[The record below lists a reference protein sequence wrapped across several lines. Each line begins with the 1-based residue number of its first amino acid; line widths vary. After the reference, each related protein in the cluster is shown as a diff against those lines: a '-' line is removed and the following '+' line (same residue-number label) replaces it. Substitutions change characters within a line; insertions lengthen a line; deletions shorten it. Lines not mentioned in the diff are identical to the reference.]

1 MPKTKKEA
9 PVQEPA
15 VVEKSLEDIL
25 ADRFGRYSKY
35 IIQERALP
43 DARDGL
49 KPVQRRILFAMMQDG
64 NTWNKPYRK
73 SAKAVGNVI
82 GNYHPHGDSSV
93 YDAMV
98 RLSQFWKIR
107 LPLIDMQ
114 GNNGSIDDDPAAAMR
129 YTEARLSKIAGLLL
143 EDIDAD
149 TVAWTPNFSDEI
161 MEPVVLP
168 ARYPNLLTHGISGI
182 AAGYATYIPPHN
194 LNEVID
200 GTIYRIEHPECTLDD
215 MMQIIKGPDF
225 PTGGIIMSREGIRQA
240 FETGKGKV
248 LVRGKATIEEG
259 RTINQIVITEIPYEV
274 VKSSMVKKMDEIRL
288 NRKVDGILD
297 VRDESDRN
305 GLRIVIDLKKEVN
318 ASAVLNYFYKN
329 TELQVSC
336 NYNTVAIVRKAPK
349 LMPLLDVLDAFID
362 HREEVV
368 LRRSQ
373 FNLKNKQKRAHIVEG
388 LIMAI
393 SVLDEVIAIIRA
405 SKNKADSRVN
415 LMNRFGLSE
424 EQAEAIV
431 TLQLYRLSNTDIL
444 ELKKEAAQLEKEIA
458 FLQGIIE
465 NRKKRMKLIV
475 KELREVNEEF
485 VTPRLSV
492 IQDEVDE
499 IVIDQKA
506 MIAEEQVMVTV
517 TRDGYV
523 KKVSLRSYS
532 SSAGVPAGRKEGDV
546 LVGYNQASTL
556 QTLAVFTDLG
566 HYGEIPVYKLADARW
581 KDTGTHLSAWLKME
595 SSEKV
600 IAAFLKDDSV
610 RDYRFI
616 LASRY
621 GQIKRMNPENL
632 SAQKGMRMQTVMLLG
647 TEDRLVS
654 AEPVYENDAHVALIS
669 REGFG
674 VEYPAD
680 TIPQSSLRSRGVRG
694 MSLGK
699 DDTICSASI
708 ISTDCVLLA
717 MEEGYMKR
725 ISSADL
731 PAFGRPARGI
741 RLFKAIKSSPAHVD
755 SVHFV
760 KGSDELLMGHEKLE
774 PLKMKDVPKMA
785 ATASWSRV
793 LPAGETPDF
802 QNLLPVLHNGTY
814 AEQVSEEQLSLFEEK
829 NRKAK
834 EAK

>member
-1 MPKTKKEA
+1 MPKKKQEA

-15 VVEKSLEDIL
+15 VIERSLEDIL

-49 KPVQRRILFAMMQDG
+49 KPVQRRILYAMMQDG

-98 RLSQFWKIR
+98 RLSQSWKIR

-194 LNEVID
+194 LNEVIE
-200 GTIYRIEHPECTLDD
+200 GTIYRIEHPDCTLDD
-215 MMQIIKGPDF
+215 MMKIIQGPDF

-240 FETGKGKV
+240 FETGKGRV
-248 LVRGKATIEEG
+248 LVRGRAVVEEG
-259 RTINQIVITEIPYEV
+259 RTINQIIITEIPYEV

-305 GLRIVIDLKKEVN
+305 GLRIVVDLKKEVS
-318 ASAVLNYFYKN
+318 AEAVLNYFYKN

-336 NYNTVAIVRKAPK
+336 NYNTVAIVRKAPR
-349 LMPLLDVLDAFID
+349 LMPLLDILDTFID

-368 LRRSQ
+368 LRRSR
-373 FNLKNKQKRAHIVEG
+373 FNLKNREKRAHIVEG

-393 SVLDEVIAIIRA
+393 SVLDEVIAIIRS

-444 ELKKEAAQLEKEIA
+444 ELKKESASLEKEIA
-458 FLQGIIE
+458 FLKGIIE
-465 NRKKRMKLIV
+465 NRRKRMKLII
-475 KELREVNEEF
+475 KELQEVNAEF
-485 VTPRLSV
+485 QTPRLSE

-506 MIAEEQVMVTV
+506 MIAEEQVMVTI
-517 TRDGYV
+517 TRGGYV
-523 KKVSLRSYS
+523 KKVSLRSWN
-532 SSAGVPAGRKEGDV
+532 SSAGVPTGRKEGDV
-546 LVGYNQASTL
+546 LVGASQASTL

-566 HYGEIPVYKLADARW
+566 HYGEVPIYKLTDARW
-581 KDTGTHLSAWLKME
+581 KDTGNHLSAWLKME
-595 SSEKV
+595 SNEKI
-600 IAAFLKDDSV
+600 IAAFLKEDDAKDF
-610 RDYRFI
+610 RYI

-621 GQIKRMNPENL
+621 GQIKRMDPANL

-647 TEDRLVS
+647 TDDRVVS
-654 AEPVYENDAHVALIS
+654 VEPVMENDQHVALIS
-669 REGFG
+669 RDGFG
-674 VEYPAD
+674 VEYPVD

-699 DDTICSASI
+699 DDTIVGASVI
-708 ISTDCVLLA
+708 CTDCLLLA

-725 ISSADL
+725 ISSTDL
-731 PAFGRPARGI
+731 PAFGRPAKGI
-741 RLFKAIKSSPAHVD
+741 RLFKAIKASPAHVD
-755 SVHFV
+755 SIHFV
-760 KGSDELLMGHEKLE
+760 KGTDELMMGHEKLE
-774 PLKMKDVPKMA
+774 PLKMRDVPKMA
-785 ATASWSRV
+785 PTASWSRV
-793 LPAGETPDF
+793 LPAGEVPDF
-802 QNLLPVLHNGTY
+802 QNPLPVIAQGHY
-814 AEQVSEEQLSLFEEK
+814 QEQTSEQQLSLFGEK
-829 NRKAK
+829 KKA
-834 EAK
+834 A

>member
-1 MPKTKKEA
+1 MPKKKQEA

-15 VVEKSLEDIL
+15 VIERSLEDIL

-49 KPVQRRILFAMMQDG
+49 KPVQRRILYAMMQDG

-98 RLSQFWKIR
+98 RLSQSWKIR

-194 LNEVID
+194 LNEVIE
-200 GTIYRIEHPECTLDD
+200 GTIYRIEHPDCTLDD
-215 MMQIIKGPDF
+215 MMKIIQGPDF

-240 FETGKGKV
+240 FETGKGRV
-248 LVRGKATIEEG
+248 LVRGRAVVEEG
-259 RTINQIVITEIPYEV
+259 RTINQIIITEIPYEV

-305 GLRIVIDLKKEVN
+305 GLRIVVDLKKEVS
-318 ASAVLNYFYKN
+318 AEAVLNYFYKN

-336 NYNTVAIVRKAPK
+336 NYNTVAIVRKAPR
-349 LMPLLDVLDAFID
+349 LMPLLDILDTFID

-368 LRRSQ
+368 LRRSR
-373 FNLKNKQKRAHIVEG
+373 FNLKNREKRAHIVEG

-393 SVLDEVIAIIRA
+393 SVLDEVIAIIRS

-444 ELKKEAAQLEKEIA
+444 ELKKESASLEKEIA
-458 FLQGIIE
+458 FLKGIIE
-465 NRKKRMKLIV
+465 NRRKRMKLII
-475 KELREVNEEF
+475 KELQEVNAEF
-485 VTPRLSV
+485 QTPRLSE

-506 MIAEEQVMVTV
+506 MIAEEQVMVTI

-523 KKVSLRSYS
+523 KKVSLRSWN
-532 SSAGVPAGRKEGDV
+532 SSAGVPTGRKEGDV
-546 LVGYNQASTL
+546 LVGASQASTL

-566 HYGEIPVYKLADARW
+566 HYGEVPIYKLTDARW
-581 KDTGTHLSAWLKME
+581 KDTGNHLSAWLKME
-595 SSEKV
+595 SNEKI
-600 IAAFLKDDSV
+600 IAAFLKEDDAKDF
-610 RDYRFI
+610 RYI

-621 GQIKRMNPENL
+621 GQIKRMDPANL

-647 TEDRLVS
+647 TDDRVVS
-654 AEPVYENDAHVALIS
+654 VEPVMENDQHVALIS
-669 REGFG
+669 RDGFG
-674 VEYPAD
+674 VEYPVD

-699 DDTICSASI
+699 DDTIVGASVI
-708 ISTDCVLLA
+708 CTDCLLLA

-725 ISSADL
+725 ISSTDL
-731 PAFGRPARGI
+731 PAFGRPAKGI
-741 RLFKAIKSSPAHVD
+741 RLFKAIKASPAHVD
-755 SVHFV
+755 SIHFV
-760 KGSDELLMGHEKLE
+760 KGTDELMMGHEKLE
-774 PLKMKDVPKMA
+774 PLKMRDVPKMA
-785 ATASWSRV
+785 PTASWSRV
-793 LPAGETPDF
+793 LPAGEVPDF
-802 QNLLPVLHNGTY
+802 QNPLPVIAQGHY
-814 AEQVSEEQLSLFEEK
+814 QEQTSEQQLSLFGEK
-829 NRKAK
+829 KKA
-834 EAK
+834 A

>member
-1 MPKTKKEA
+1 MPKKKQEA

-15 VVEKSLEDIL
+15 VIERSLEDIL

-49 KPVQRRILFAMMQDG
+49 KPVQRRILYAMMQDG

-98 RLSQFWKIR
+98 RLSQSWKIR

-194 LNEVID
+194 LNEVIE
-200 GTIYRIEHPECTLDD
+200 GTIYRIEHPDCTLDD
-215 MMQIIKGPDF
+215 MMKIIQGPDF

-240 FETGKGKV
+240 FETGKGRV
-248 LVRGKATIEEG
+248 LVRGRAVVEEG
-259 RTINQIVITEIPYEV
+259 RTINQIIITEIPYEV

-305 GLRIVIDLKKEVN
+305 GLRIVVDLKKEVS
-318 ASAVLNYFYKN
+318 AEAVLNYFYKN

-336 NYNTVAIVRKAPK
+336 NYNTVAIVRKAPR
-349 LMPLLDVLDAFID
+349 LMPLLDILDTFID

-368 LRRSQ
+368 LRRSR
-373 FNLKNKQKRAHIVEG
+373 FNLKNREKRAHIVEG

-393 SVLDEVIAIIRA
+393 SVLDEVIAIIRS

-444 ELKKEAAQLEKEIA
+444 ELKKEAASLETEIA
-458 FLQGIIE
+458 FLKGIIE
-465 NRKKRMKLIV
+465 NRRKRMKLII
-475 KELREVNEEF
+475 KELQEVNTEF
-485 VTPRLSV
+485 QTPRLSE

-506 MIAEEQVMVTV
+506 MIAEEQVMVTI

-523 KKVSLRSYS
+523 KKVSLRSWN
-532 SSAGVPAGRKEGDV
+532 SSAGVPTGRKEGDV
-546 LVGYNQASTL
+546 LVGASQASTL

-566 HYGEIPVYKLADARW
+566 HYGEVPIYKLTDARW
-581 KDTGTHLSAWLKME
+581 KDTGNHLSAWLKME
-595 SSEKV
+595 SNEKI
-600 IAAFLKDDSV
+600 IAAFLKEDDAKDF
-610 RDYRFI
+610 RYI

-621 GQIKRMNPENL
+621 GQIKRMDPANL

-647 TEDRLVS
+647 TDDRVVS
-654 AEPVYENDAHVALIS
+654 VEPVMENDQHVALIS
-669 REGFG
+669 RDGFG
-674 VEYPAD
+674 VEYPVD

-699 DDTICSASI
+699 DDTIVGASVI
-708 ISTDCVLLA
+708 CTDCLLLA

-725 ISSADL
+725 ISSTDL
-731 PAFGRPARGI
+731 PAFGRPAKGI
-741 RLFKAIKSSPAHVD
+741 RLFKAIKASPAHVD
-755 SVHFV
+755 SIHFV
-760 KGSDELLMGHEKLE
+760 KGTDELMMGHEKLE
-774 PLKMKDVPKMA
+774 PLKMRDVPKMA
-785 ATASWSRV
+785 PTASWSRV
-793 LPAGETPDF
+793 LPAGEVPDF
-802 QNLLPVLHNGTY
+802 QNPLPVIAQGHY
-814 AEQVSEEQLSLFEEK
+814 QEQTSEQQLSLFGEK
-829 NRKAK
+829 KKA
-834 EAK
+834 A

>member
-1 MPKTKKEA
+1 MPKKKQEA

-15 VVEKSLEDIL
+15 VIERSLEDIL

-49 KPVQRRILFAMMQDG
+49 KPVQRRILYAMMQDG

-98 RLSQFWKIR
+98 RLSQSWKIR

-194 LNEVID
+194 LNEVIE
-200 GTIYRIEHPECTLDD
+200 GTIYRIEHPDCTLDD
-215 MMQIIKGPDF
+215 MMKIIQGPDF

-240 FETGKGKV
+240 FETGKGRV
-248 LVRGKATIEEG
+248 LVRGRAVVEEG
-259 RTINQIVITEIPYEV
+259 RTINQIIITEIPYEV

-288 NRKVDGILD
+288 NRKVDGVLD

-305 GLRIVIDLKKEVN
+305 GLRIVVDLKKEVS
-318 ASAVLNYFYKN
+318 AEAVLNYFYKN

-336 NYNTVAIVRKAPK
+336 NYNTVAIVRKAPR
-349 LMPLLDVLDAFID
+349 LMPLLDILDTFID

-368 LRRSQ
+368 LRRSR
-373 FNLKNKQKRAHIVEG
+373 FNLKNREKRAHIVEG

-393 SVLDEVIAIIRA
+393 SVLDEVIAIIRS

-444 ELKKEAAQLEKEIA
+444 ELKKEAASLETEIA
-458 FLQGIIE
+458 FLKGIIE
-465 NRKKRMKLIV
+465 NRRKRMKLII
-475 KELREVNEEF
+475 KELQEVNAEF
-485 VTPRLSV
+485 QTPRLSE

-506 MIAEEQVMVTV
+506 MIAEEQVMVTI

-523 KKVSLRSYS
+523 KKVSLRSWN
-532 SSAGVPAGRKEGDV
+532 SSAGVPTGRKEGDV
-546 LVGYNQASTL
+546 LVGASQASTL

-566 HYGEIPVYKLADARW
+566 HYGEVPIYKLTDARW
-581 KDTGTHLSAWLKME
+581 KDTGNHLSAWLKME
-595 SSEKV
+595 SNEKI
-600 IAAFLKDDSV
+600 IAAFLKEDDAKDF
-610 RDYRFI
+610 RYI

-621 GQIKRMNPENL
+621 GQIKRMDPANL

-647 TEDRLVS
+647 TDDRVVS
-654 AEPVYENDAHVALIS
+654 VEPVMENDQHVALIS
-669 REGFG
+669 RDGFG
-674 VEYPAD
+674 VEYPVD

-699 DDTICSASI
+699 DDTIVGASVI
-708 ISTDCVLLA
+708 CTDCLLLA

-725 ISSADL
+725 ISSTDL
-731 PAFGRPARGI
+731 PAFGRPAKGI
-741 RLFKAIKSSPAHVD
+741 RLFKAIKASPAHVD
-755 SVHFV
+755 SIHFV
-760 KGSDELLMGHEKLE
+760 KGTDELMMGHEKLE
-774 PLKMKDVPKMA
+774 PLKMRDVPKMA
-785 ATASWSRV
+785 PTASWSRV
-793 LPAGETPDF
+793 LPAGEVPDF
-802 QNLLPVLHNGTY
+802 QNPLPVIAQGHY
-814 AEQVSEEQLSLFEEK
+814 QEQTSEQQLSLFGEK
-829 NRKAK
+829 KKA
-834 EAK
+834 A

>member
-1 MPKTKKEA
+1 MPKKKQEA

-15 VVEKSLEDIL
+15 VIERSLEDIL

-49 KPVQRRILFAMMQDG
+49 KPVQRRILYAMMQDG

-98 RLSQFWKIR
+98 RLSQSWKIR

-194 LNEVID
+194 LNEVIE
-200 GTIYRIEHPECTLDD
+200 GTIYRIEHPDCTLDD
-215 MMQIIKGPDF
+215 MMKIIQGPDF

-240 FETGKGKV
+240 FETGKGRV
-248 LVRGKATIEEG
+248 LVRGRAVVEEG
-259 RTINQIVITEIPYEV
+259 RTINQIIITEIPYEV

-305 GLRIVIDLKKEVN
+305 GLRIVVDLKKEVS
-318 ASAVLNYFYKN
+318 AEAVLNYFYKN

-336 NYNTVAIVRKAPK
+336 NYNTVAIVRKAPR
-349 LMPLLDVLDAFID
+349 LMPLLDILDTFID

-368 LRRSQ
+368 LRRSR
-373 FNLKNKQKRAHIVEG
+373 FNLKNREKRAHIVEG

-393 SVLDEVIAIIRA
+393 SVLDEVIAIIRS

-444 ELKKEAAQLEKEIA
+444 ELKKEAASLETEIA
-458 FLQGIIE
+458 FLKGIIE
-465 NRKKRMKLIV
+465 NRRKRMKLII
-475 KELREVNEEF
+475 KELQEVNAEF
-485 VTPRLSV
+485 QTPRLSE

-506 MIAEEQVMVTV
+506 MIAEEQVMVTI

-523 KKVSLRSYS
+523 KKVSLRSWN
-532 SSAGVPAGRKEGDV
+532 SSAGVPTGRKEGDV
-546 LVGYNQASTL
+546 LVGASQASTL

-566 HYGEIPVYKLADARW
+566 HYGEVPIYKLTDARW
-581 KDTGTHLSAWLKME
+581 KDTGNHLSAWLKME
-595 SSEKV
+595 SNEKI
-600 IAAFLKDDSV
+600 IAAFLKEDDAKDF
-610 RDYRFI
+610 RYI

-621 GQIKRMNPENL
+621 GQIKRMDPANL

-647 TEDRLVS
+647 TDDRVVS
-654 AEPVYENDAHVALIS
+654 VEPVMENDQHVALIS
-669 REGFG
+669 RDGFG
-674 VEYPAD
+674 VEYPVD

-699 DDTICSASI
+699 DDTIVGASVI
-708 ISTDCVLLA
+708 CTDCLLLA

-725 ISSADL
+725 ISSTDL
-731 PAFGRPARGI
+731 PAFGRPAKGI
-741 RLFKAIKSSPAHVD
+741 RLFKAIKASPAHVD
-755 SVHFV
+755 SIHFV
-760 KGSDELLMGHEKLE
+760 NGTDELMMGHEKLE
-774 PLKMKDVPKMA
+774 PLKMRDVPKMA
-785 ATASWSRV
+785 PTASWSRV
-793 LPAGETPDF
+793 LPAGEVPDF
-802 QNLLPVLHNGTY
+802 QNPLPVIAQGHY
-814 AEQVSEEQLSLFEEK
+814 QEQTSEQQLSLFGEK
-829 NRKAK
+829 KKA
-834 EAK
+834 A

>member
-1 MPKTKKEA
+1 MPKKKQEA

-15 VVEKSLEDIL
+15 VIERSLEDIL

-49 KPVQRRILFAMMQDG
+49 KPVQRRILYAMMQDG

-82 GNYHPHGDSSV
+82 GNYHPHGDISV

-98 RLSQFWKIR
+98 RLSQSWKIR

-194 LNEVID
+194 LNEVIE
-200 GTIYRIEHPECTLDD
+200 GTIYRIEHPDCTLDD
-215 MMQIIKGPDF
+215 MMKIIQGPDF

-240 FETGKGKV
+240 FETGKGRV
-248 LVRGKATIEEG
+248 LVRGRAVVEEG
-259 RTINQIVITEIPYEV
+259 RTINQIIITEIPYEV

-305 GLRIVIDLKKEVN
+305 GLRIVVDLKKEVS
-318 ASAVLNYFYKN
+318 AEAVLNYFYKN

-336 NYNTVAIVRKAPK
+336 NYNTVAIVRKAPR
-349 LMPLLDVLDAFID
+349 LMPLLDILDTFID

-368 LRRSQ
+368 LRRSR
-373 FNLKNKQKRAHIVEG
+373 FNLKNREKRAHIVEG

-393 SVLDEVIAIIRA
+393 SVLDEVIAIIRS

-444 ELKKEAAQLEKEIA
+444 ELKKEAASLETEIA
-458 FLQGIIE
+458 FLKGIIE
-465 NRKKRMKLIV
+465 NRRKRMKLII
-475 KELREVNEEF
+475 KELQEVNAEF
-485 VTPRLSV
+485 QTPRLSE

-506 MIAEEQVMVTV
+506 MIAEEQVMVTI

-523 KKVSLRSYS
+523 KKVSLRSWN
-532 SSAGVPAGRKEGDV
+532 SSAGVPTGRKEGDV
-546 LVGYNQASTL
+546 LVGASQASTL

-566 HYGEIPVYKLADARW
+566 HYGEVPIYKLTDARW
-581 KDTGTHLSAWLKME
+581 KDTGNHLSAWLKME
-595 SSEKV
+595 SNEKI
-600 IAAFLKDDSV
+600 IAAFLKEDDAKDF
-610 RDYRFI
+610 RYI

-621 GQIKRMNPENL
+621 GQIKRMDPANL

-647 TEDRLVS
+647 TDDRVVS
-654 AEPVYENDAHVALIS
+654 VEPVMENDQHVALIS
-669 REGFG
+669 RDGFG
-674 VEYPAD
+674 VEYPVD

-699 DDTICSASI
+699 DDTIVGASVI
-708 ISTDCVLLA
+708 CTDCLLLA

-725 ISSADL
+725 ISSTDL
-731 PAFGRPARGI
+731 PAFGRPAKGI
-741 RLFKAIKSSPAHVD
+741 RLFKAIKASPAHVD
-755 SVHFV
+755 SIHFV
-760 KGSDELLMGHEKLE
+760 KGTDELMMGHEKLE
-774 PLKMKDVPKMA
+774 PLKMRDVPKMA
-785 ATASWSRV
+785 PTASWSRV
-793 LPAGETPDF
+793 LPAGEVPDF
-802 QNLLPVLHNGTY
+802 QNPLPVIAQGHY
-814 AEQVSEEQLSLFEEK
+814 QEQTSEQQLSLFGEK
-829 NRKAK
+829 KKA
-834 EAK
+834 A

>member
-1 MPKTKKEA
+1 MPKKKQEA

-15 VVEKSLEDIL
+15 VIERSLEDIL

-49 KPVQRRILFAMMQDG
+49 KPVQRRILYAMMQDG

-98 RLSQFWKIR
+98 RLSQSWKIR

-194 LNEVID
+194 LNEVIE
-200 GTIYRIEHPECTLDD
+200 GTIYRIEHPDCTLDD
-215 MMQIIKGPDF
+215 MMKIIQGPDF

-240 FETGKGKV
+240 FETGKGRV
-248 LVRGKATIEEG
+248 LVRGRAVVEEG
-259 RTINQIVITEIPYEV
+259 RTINQIIITEIPYEV

-305 GLRIVIDLKKEVN
+305 GLRIVVDLKKEVS
-318 ASAVLNYFYKN
+318 AEAVLNYFYKN

-336 NYNTVAIVRKAPK
+336 NYNTVAIVRKAPR
-349 LMPLLDVLDAFID
+349 LMPLLDILDTFID

-368 LRRSQ
+368 LRRSR
-373 FNLKNKQKRAHIVEG
+373 FNLKNREKRAHIVEG

-393 SVLDEVIAIIRA
+393 SVLDEVIAIIRS

-444 ELKKEAAQLEKEIA
+444 ELKKEAASLETEIA
-458 FLQGIIE
+458 FLKGIIE
-465 NRKKRMKLIV
+465 NRRKRMKLII
-475 KELREVNEEF
+475 KELQEVNAEF
-485 VTPRLSV
+485 QTPRLSE

-506 MIAEEQVMVTV
+506 MIAEEQVMVTI

-523 KKVSLRSYS
+523 KKVSLRSWN
-532 SSAGVPAGRKEGDV
+532 SSAGVPTGRKEGDV
-546 LVGYNQASTL
+546 LVGASQASTL

-566 HYGEIPVYKLADARW
+566 HYGEVPIYKLTDARW
-581 KDTGTHLSAWLKME
+581 KDTGNHLSAWLKME
-595 SSEKV
+595 SNEKI
-600 IAAFLKDDSV
+600 IAAFLKEDDAKDF
-610 RDYRFI
+610 RYI

-621 GQIKRMNPENL
+621 GQIKRMDPANL

-647 TEDRLVS
+647 TDDRVVS
-654 AEPVYENDAHVALIS
+654 VEPVMENDQHVALIS
-669 REGFG
+669 RDGFG
-674 VEYPAD
+674 VEYPVD

-699 DDTICSASI
+699 DDTIVGASVI
-708 ISTDCVLLA
+708 CTDCLLLA

-725 ISSADL
+725 ISSTDL
-731 PAFGRPARGI
+731 PAFGRPAKGI
-741 RLFKAIKSSPAHVD
+741 RLFKAIKASPAHVD
-755 SVHFV
+755 SIHFV
-760 KGSDELLMGHEKLE
+760 KGTDELMMGHEKLE
-774 PLKMKDVPKMA
+774 PLKMRDVPKMA
-785 ATASWSRV
+785 PTASWSRV
-793 LPAGETPDF
+793 LPAGEVPDF
-802 QNLLPVLHNGTY
+802 QNPLPVIAQGHY
-814 AEQVSEEQLSLFEEK
+814 QEQTSEQQLSLFGEK
-829 NRKAK
+829 KKA
-834 EAK
+834 A

>member
-1 MPKTKKEA
+1 MPKKKQEA

-15 VVEKSLEDIL
+15 VIERSLEDIL

-49 KPVQRRILFAMMQDG
+49 KPVQRRILYAMMQDG

-98 RLSQFWKIR
+98 RLSQSWKIR

-194 LNEVID
+194 LNEVIE
-200 GTIYRIEHPECTLDD
+200 GTIYRIEHPDCTLDD
-215 MMQIIKGPDF
+215 MMKIIQGPDF

-240 FETGKGKV
+240 FETGKGRV
-248 LVRGKATIEEG
+248 LVRGRAVVEEG
-259 RTINQIVITEIPYEV
+259 RTINQIIITEIPYEV

-305 GLRIVIDLKKEVN
+305 GLRIVVDLKKEVS
-318 ASAVLNYFYKN
+318 AEAVLNYFYKN

-336 NYNTVAIVRKAPK
+336 NYNTVAIVRKAPR
-349 LMPLLDVLDAFID
+349 LMPLLDILDTFID

-368 LRRSQ
+368 LRRSR
-373 FNLKNKQKRAHIVEG
+373 FNLKNREKRAHIVEG

-393 SVLDEVIAIIRA
+393 SVLDEVIAIIRS

-444 ELKKEAAQLEKEIA
+444 ELKKEAASLETEIA
-458 FLQGIIE
+458 FLKGIIE
-465 NRKKRMKLIV
+465 NRRKRMKLII
-475 KELREVNEEF
+475 KELQEVNAEF
-485 VTPRLSV
+485 QTPRLSE

-506 MIAEEQVMVTV
+506 MIAEEQVMVTI

-523 KKVSLRSYS
+523 KKVSLRSWN
-532 SSAGVPAGRKEGDV
+532 SSAGVPTGRKEGDV
-546 LVGYNQASTL
+546 LVGASQASTL

-566 HYGEIPVYKLADARW
+566 HYGEVPIYKLTDARW
-581 KDTGTHLSAWLKME
+581 KDTGNHLSAWLKME
-595 SSEKV
+595 SNEKI
-600 IAAFLKDDSV
+600 IAAFLKEDDAKDF
-610 RDYRFI
+610 RYI

-621 GQIKRMNPENL
+621 GQIKRMDPANL

-647 TEDRLVS
+647 TDDRVVS
-654 AEPVYENDAHVALIS
+654 VEPVMENDQHVALIS
-669 REGFG
+669 RDGFG
-674 VEYPAD
+674 VEYPVD

-699 DDTICSASI
+699 DDTIVGASVI
-708 ISTDCVLLA
+708 CTDCLLLA

-725 ISSADL
+725 ISSMDL
-731 PAFGRPARGI
+731 PAFGRPAKGI
-741 RLFKAIKSSPAHVD
+741 RLFKAIKASPAHVD
-755 SVHFV
+755 SIHFV
-760 KGSDELLMGHEKLE
+760 KGTDELMMGHEKLE
-774 PLKMKDVPKMA
+774 PLKMRDVPKMA
-785 ATASWSRV
+785 PTASWSRV
-793 LPAGETPDF
+793 LPAGEVPDF
-802 QNLLPVLHNGTY
+802 QNPLPVIAQGHY
-814 AEQVSEEQLSLFEEK
+814 QEQTSEQQLSLFGEK
-829 NRKAK
+829 KKA
-834 EAK
+834 A

>member
-1 MPKTKKEA
+1 MPRKKQEA
-9 PVQEPA
+9 PIQEPA
-15 VVEKSLEDIL
+15 VIERSLEDIL

-49 KPVQRRILFAMMQDG
+49 KPVQRRILYAMMQDG

-98 RLSQFWKIR
+98 RLSQSWKIR
-107 LPLIDMQ
+107 LPLVDMQ

-200 GTIYRIEHPECTLDD
+200 GTIYRIEHPDCTLDE
-215 MMQIIKGPDF
+215 MMEIIKGPDF
-225 PTGGIIMSREGIRQA
+225 PTGGIIMSKEGIRQA
-240 FETGKGKV
+240 FETGKGRV
-248 LVRGKATIEEG
+248 LVRGKASVEEG

-305 GLRIVIDLKKEVN
+305 GLRIVIDLKKEVS
-318 ASAVLNYFYKN
+318 AEAVLNYFYKN

-368 LRRSQ
+368 LRRSR

-405 SKNKADSRVN
+405 SKNKADSRTN
-415 LMNRFGLSE
+415 LMQRFGLSE

-465 NRKKRMKLIV
+465 NRKKRMKLII
-475 KELREVNEEF
+475 KELKEVNEEF
-485 VTPRLSV
+485 PTPRLSV
-492 IQDEVDE
+492 IQDQVDE

-523 KKVSLRSYS
+523 KKVSLRSYGS
-532 SSAGVPAGRKEGDV
+532 SNGVPAGRKEGDV
-546 LVGYNQASTL
+546 LVGFGQASTL

-566 HYGEIPVYKLADARW
+566 HYGEIPVYKLAEARW
-581 KDTGTHLSAWLKME
+581 KDTGSHISAWLKME
-595 SSEKV
+595 SSEKI
-600 IAAFLKDDSV
+600 IAAYLTDDHAADF
-610 RDYRFI
+610 RYI
-616 LASRY
+616 LASKH
-621 GQIKRMNPENL
+621 GQIKRMNPEGL
-632 SAQKGMRMQTVMLLG
+632 SAQKGMRMQTVMLLRS
-647 TEDRLVS
+647 EDRLVS
-654 AEPVYENDAHVALIS
+654 AEPVFDNNQHVALIS
-669 REGFG
+669 RDGFG
-674 VEYPAD
+674 VEYPVD
-680 TIPQSSLRSRGVRG
+680 TIPLSSLRSRGVRG

-699 DDTICSASI
+699 EDSIAAASVICA
-708 ISTDCVLLA
+708 DCLLLA

-731 PAFGRPARGI
+731 PAFGRPAKGV
-741 RLFKAIKSSPAHVD
+741 RLFKAIKSSPAHIGFVQ
-755 SVHFV
+755 FV
-760 KGSDELLMGHEKLE
+760 KGSDELLMEDEKLV
-774 PLKMKDVPKMA
+774 PLHMRDVPKMA
-785 ATASWSRV
+785 TTASWSRV
-793 LPAGETPDF
+793 LPEGKTPGF
-802 QNLLPVLHNGTY
+802 QNPLRLIHNGTY
-814 AEQVSEEQLSLFEEK
+814 TEKNSEEQLSLFS
-829 NRKAK
+829 
-834 EAK
+834 

>member
-1 MPKTKKEA
+1 MPKKKQEA

-15 VVEKSLEDIL
+15 VIERSLEDIL

-49 KPVQRRILFAMMQDG
+49 KPVQRRILYAMMQDG

-82 GNYHPHGDSSV
+82 GNYHPHGDSPV

-98 RLSQFWKIR
+98 RLSQSWKIR

-194 LNEVID
+194 LNEVIE
-200 GTIYRIEHPECTLDD
+200 GTIYRIEHPDCTLDD
-215 MMQIIKGPDF
+215 MMKIIQGPDF

-240 FETGKGKV
+240 FETGKGRV
-248 LVRGKATIEEG
+248 LVRGRAVVEEG
-259 RTINQIVITEIPYEV
+259 RTINQIIITEIPYEV

-305 GLRIVIDLKKEVN
+305 GLRIVVDLKKEVS
-318 ASAVLNYFYKN
+318 AEAVLNYFYKN

-336 NYNTVAIVRKAPK
+336 NYNTVAIVRKAPR
-349 LMPLLDVLDAFID
+349 LMPLLDILDTFID

-368 LRRSQ
+368 LRRSR
-373 FNLKNKQKRAHIVEG
+373 FNLKNREKRAHIVEG

-393 SVLDEVIAIIRA
+393 SVLDEVIAIIRS

-444 ELKKEAAQLEKEIA
+444 ELKKEAASLEKEIA
-458 FLQGIIE
+458 FLKGIIE
-465 NRKKRMKLIV
+465 NRRKRMKLII
-475 KELREVNEEF
+475 KELQEVNAEF
-485 VTPRLSV
+485 QTPRLSE

-506 MIAEEQVMVTV
+506 MIAEEQVMVTI

-523 KKVSLRSYS
+523 KKVSLRSWN
-532 SSAGVPAGRKEGDV
+532 SSAGVPTGRKEGDV
-546 LVGYNQASTL
+546 LVGASQASTL

-566 HYGEIPVYKLADARW
+566 HYGEVPIYKLTDARW
-581 KDTGTHLSAWLKME
+581 KDTGNHLSAWLKME
-595 SSEKV
+595 SNEKI
-600 IAAFLKDDSV
+600 IAAFLKEDDAKDF
-610 RDYRFI
+610 RYI

-621 GQIKRMNPENL
+621 GQIKRMDPANL

-647 TEDRLVS
+647 TDDRVVS
-654 AEPVYENDAHVALIS
+654 VEPVMENDQHVALIS
-669 REGFG
+669 RDGFG
-674 VEYPAD
+674 VEYPVD

-699 DDTICSASI
+699 DDTIVGASVI
-708 ISTDCVLLA
+708 CTDCLLLA

-725 ISSADL
+725 ISSTDL
-731 PAFGRPARGI
+731 PAFGRPAKGI
-741 RLFKAIKSSPAHVD
+741 RLFKAIKASPAHVD
-755 SVHFV
+755 SIQFV
-760 KGSDELLMGHEKLE
+760 KGTDELMMGHEKLE
-774 PLKMKDVPKMA
+774 PLKMRDVPKMA
-785 ATASWSRV
+785 PTASWSRV
-793 LPAGETPDF
+793 LPAGEVPDF
-802 QNLLPVLHNGTY
+802 QNPLPVIAQGHY
-814 AEQVSEEQLSLFEEK
+814 QEQTSEQQLSLFGEK
-829 NRKAK
+829 KKA
-834 EAK
+834 A